1 MPTKARKTN
10 SLQNFRQSLRLLT
23 KNPIAIVT
31 NPYASITSILVMFG
45 ALLADRFGSGYGILL
60 LLVLPIFLFGIW
72 SELRKTYLYEHEALP
87 LPVVINIANPASSDD
102 ALRSLF
108 QIIEKDSRYHNHRSN
123 LEQYCAIQSSDLI
136 FDYRADIY
144 DSERLK
150 DFLKITRHNLEKLKA
165 KTPRNTV
172 LYLAYIGPASVGIL
186 VGTLFG
192 TDGLKIF
199 QYSKSSDSYHEVISI
214 ENRKLKESVDKLYR
228 FDIEFPSQKSHENVT
243 VAVDVSSHK
252 IKRNEVSI
260 QTYGDL
266 IYMASRNHGTIDL
279 SEDWLAYSQEIFAV
293 LNSAQNTYAKIRL
306 VYSMPVSLA
315 VALGCALQNYWPI
328 MLTNYDSSAQR
339 YRDVISLNSIQ
350 YFF

>member
-1 MPTKARKTN
+1 MSTKARKT
-10 SLQNFRQSLRLLT
+10 SVLQNFRQSLRLFT

-31 NPYASITSILVMFG
+31 NPYASLTSALVMFG
-45 ALLADRFGSGYGILL
+45 ALLADRFGSGYGILFALAL
-60 LLVLPIFLFGIW
+60 LIFLFGIW
-72 SELRKTYLYEHEALP
+72 NELRKTNLYEHEALP
-87 LPVVINIANPASSDD
+87 LPIVINIANPARSDD

-108 QIIEKDSRYHNHRSN
+108 QIIEKDARYQNHRSN
-123 LEQYCAIQSSDLI
+123 LEQYCAIQSSDLM
-136 FDYRADIY
+136 FDYKANIY
-144 DSERLK
+144 DAERLK
-150 DFLKITRHNLEKLKA
+150 DFLKITRHNLEKLKV

-172 LYLAYIGPASVGIL
+172 LCLAYIGPSSVGIL
-186 VGTLFG
+186 VGTMLG
-192 TDGLKIF
+192 TDGVKIF
-199 QYSKSSDSYHEVISI
+199 QYNKSSDSYHEVISI
-214 ENRKLKESVDKLYR
+214 ENRKLKESIDQFTR

-266 IYMASRNHGTIDL
+266 IYMASRNYGTIDL
-279 SEDWLAYSQEIFAV
+279 AEDWLAYSQEIFAV
-293 LNSAQNTYAKIRL
+293 LNLAQNTYAKIRL

-328 MLTNYDSSAQR
+328 MLTNYDPEMTS
-339 YRDVISLNSIQ
+339 YRDVIYINEIR